1 MAGQDTRACCGWGRG
16 RRGHGARSRVG
27 RGRAQPPKP
36 PCPNPVEMTSSHAR
50 ATRRAATLRL
60 VRCPAGW
67 MLALT
72 RTPPA
77 KTRRHAIGSDSTPL
91 VYLSIYTWTY
101 SETIECILLFV
112 MVAASGCRLML
123 HIYAVATTFVHFDRL
138 QDTQMQ
144 CQSIQR

>member
-1 MAGQDTRACCGWGRG
+1 MPGLPD
-16 RRGHGARSRVG
+16 
-27 RGRAQPPKP
+27 
-36 PCPNPVEMTSSHAR
+36 
-50 ATRRAATLRL
+50 AATLRL

-123 HIYAVATTFVHFDRL
+123 HVPWLLPLYIFTGYRTLIKCRARAYKDV
-138 QDTQMQ
+138 
-144 CQSIQR
+144 